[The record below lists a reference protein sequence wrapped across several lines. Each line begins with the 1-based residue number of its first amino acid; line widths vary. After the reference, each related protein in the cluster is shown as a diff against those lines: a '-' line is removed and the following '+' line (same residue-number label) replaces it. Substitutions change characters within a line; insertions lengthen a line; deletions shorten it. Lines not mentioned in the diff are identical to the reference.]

1 VHYAFC
7 RFIYVPAPHSGDVIA
22 EELHE
27 TFMQWNLDET
37 LMIVT
42 VDNCTS
48 NDRALD
54 LMVSK
59 IGKSKLP
66 LEGKML
72 HMCCCAYILNLI
84 VKDGLD
90 VMKSPIHNIR
100 ESVAYWTA
108 TPKRVEKFEEMARYK
123 KVKIIRKL
131 ILDCKTR

>member
-27 TFMQWNLDET
+27 TLMQWNLDEK
-37 LMIVT
+37 LMTVN

-72 HMCCCAYILNLI
+72 HMRCCAHI
-84 VKDGLD
+84 
-90 VMKSPIHNIR
+90 
-100 ESVAYWTA
+100 
-108 TPKRVEKFEEMARYK
+108 
-123 KVKIIRKL
+123 
-131 ILDCKTR
+131 